1 METILQEY
9 ILIIS
14 FVKKRLLKKKK
25 YDISGTGLKLKKNAS
40 CLYFPTA
47 TNYIY
52 KKETQG
58 ASWIRFSRTHLP
70 SAPLNILHRKN
81 ISQCRKFLEQDQEN
95 LRKTILKKLIKLHV
109 ENSQDH
115 SNFTHQ
121 ITRRRP
127 EQIYLMS
134 PYCNPF

>member
-1 METILQEY
+1 MLVAMMQRFVLYYEEEY
-9 ILIIS
+9 FS
-14 FVKKRLLKKKK
+14 VSK
-25 YDISGTGLKLKKNAS
+25 ISGTGSRKSAKDNIKKAQS
-40 CLYFPTA
+40 
-47 TNYIY
+47 
-52 KKETQG
+52 
-58 ASWIRFSRTHLP
+58 
-70 SAPLNILHRKN
+70 
-81 ISQCRKFLEQDQEN
+81 
-95 LRKTILKKLIKLHV
+95 LHV